1 MVCSYLGSSIADSSP
16 LCLPRGPSEPE
27 SVMDHQDVRVNVEF
41 KKQARDPKYTLP
53 QWVTEMKR
61 EKTMTMTKIALLVWK
76 ADIGH
81 LGVLVIAICG
91 IRPQKDDGQDN

>member
-1 MVCSYLGSSIADSSP
+1 M
-16 LCLPRGPSEPE
+16 
-27 SVMDHQDVRVNVEF
+27 
-41 KKQARDPKYTLP
+41 
-53 QWVTEMKR
+53 
-61 EKTMTMTKIALLVWK
+61 MTKIALLVWK